1 MANNSTSTET
11 TDVLAEVDLSC
22 MDCLC
27 EAATGCNFTAKCGT
41 GSYFCGPFHISWG
54 YWADAGKPVLQHD
67 KPERKGAFETC
78 AIDPYCS
85 ANIVSEYMN
94 KFSKDPK
101 KGGCNGDGKIDCIDY
116 AYMHRLGGYTCKD
129 PSMTST
135 TFFERFN
142 TCWKVVQAAM
152 PKESPQAS

>member
-94 KFSKDPK
+94 KFSKD
-101 KGGCNGDGKIDCIDY
+101 CDGDGVVSCRDY
-116 AYMHRLGGYTCKD
+116 ARIHKLGRNGCAAPLPPGGFTTRFEECAARLNV
-129 PSMTST
+129 
-135 TFFERFN
+135 F
-142 TCWKVVQAAM
+142 
-152 PKESPQAS
+152 